1 MQVSFRK
8 VVEEDRARL
17 LAWRNSPAV
26 APYMYADHL
35 ITHAE
40 HDRWF
45 DGMAGD
51 GARAFWVI
59 ELDGEPVGLVNLYAI
74 DRAHRRSAWAYYLAE
89 PSTRGKG
96 VGAYVELC
104 VLDHVFGPMAL
115 NKLWCEVL
123 VANTSVWRLHQSFGF
138 EIEAT
143 YRDHIFKGGQFHDVH
158 GLAILADDWQ
168 RARETA
174 AERLASKGWDM
185 TRTPGLP

>member
-17 LAWRNSPAV
+17 LAWRNAPAV

-115 NKLWCEVL
+115 NKLWCRRQTLVL
-123 VANTSVWRLHQSFGF
+123 ATSTSHQSLLSAMGPN
-138 EIEAT
+138 T
-143 YRDHIFKGGQFHDVH
+143 
-158 GLAILADDWQ
+158 W
-168 RARETA
+168 
-174 AERLASKGWDM
+174 S
-185 TRTPGLP
+185 RTQSST